1 MSGQVRRSADYALP
15 MSADDL
21 EQLMAEIRAC
31 SACVDAGFIP
41 VARPVFRGREDHRFM
56 MVGQAPA
63 ALGHERPAYAGP
75 AGTKLRSWLAAAGFE
90 GEDVLED
97 NFYLTSVT
105 KCFPGPSVSGKGDRA
120 PSPAEIRLCAGH
132 LEREIAFVRPELVVT
147 LGKLAA
153 NALIGPGSLTELV
166 GTVRDGERAGCRF
179 TVIPFPHP
187 SGVSHWLNGEPGR
200 TRLALAIERLREARG
215 RLAIAGD
222 ALA

>member
-1 MSGQVRRSADYALP
+1 MRSF
-15 MSADDL
+15 DL
-21 EQLMAEIRAC
+21 DQMAAEIRSC
-31 SACVDAGFIP
+31 TACVEAGFIP
-41 VARPVFRGREDHRFM
+41 VARPVFRGRADHRCM

-63 ALGHERPAYAGP
+63 ALGHLKPAYAGP
-75 AGTKLRSWLAAAGFE
+75 AGTKLRSWLAEAGFG

-105 KCFPGPSVSGKGDRA
+105 KCFPGPSISGKGDRA

-132 LEREIAFVRPELVVT
+132 LQREIAFVRPELVIT

-153 NALIGPGSLTELV
+153 NALLGPGSLTELV
-166 GTVRDGERAGCRF
+166 GTVGEAERAGCRF

-200 TRLALAIERLREARG
+200 TRLALAIEQLREMRE
-215 RLAIAGD
+215 RLVVGEVTSVAASM
-222 ALA
+222 